1 VPLLERAVAEHA
13 RSQFPLEHG
22 RSLLALGQ
30 VHRRRRSKPQAR
42 RAFEAALDCFT
53 RLGARPFADLA
64 QAELDRV
71 HPGRAGASLTKTER
85 RVAELVAAGLTNREV
100 AAQLFSSVRTVE
112 GHLAAAYRK
121 LGVRS
126 RTELAR
132 AIPAPADRNAQPAG
146 PET

>member
-1 VPLLERAVAEHA
+1 M
-13 RSQFPLEHG
+13 EHG

-132 AIPAPADRNAQPAG
+132 AIPATPADRNAQPAE